1 MAEDDQDISPEESM
15 RKEINV
21 ELDKLDADSL
31 HQILVFITEFTH

>member
-1 MAEDDQDISPEESM
+1 MAENEQDISAEESM